1 MQTFQQYYPMN
12 QNYNQQMQP
21 NPYLQRMEQLQQF
34 QQSLQPQVGAQMSL
48 PNQFSALGKVVENI
62 DTVKTTEIPYQG
74 VYYFPTADGSTIFTK
89 RWLENGQT
97 QILAFKPILEE
108 ETIKSST
115 NDLESVLGANMSVL
129 EGITESLNTLH
140 DKIDKISKENTTL
153 REKKGEVA
161 DE

>member
-12 QNYNQQMQP
+12 QNFSQPIQP
-21 NPYLQRMEQLQQF
+21 NPYMQRMEQLQQF
-34 QQSLQPQVGAQMSL
+34 QQSLQPPIQQPMQ
-48 PNQFSALGKVVENI
+48 NQFSALGKVVENI

-108 ETIKSST
+108 EMINSSI
-115 NDLESVLGANMSVL
+115 NDLESVLGANTSVL
-129 EGITESLNTLH
+129 EGITESLNNLH
-140 DKIDKISKENTTL
+140 EKIDKISKQNTTSRAKK
-153 REKKGEVA
+153 REIA

>member
-12 QNYNQQMQP
+12 QNFSQPIQP
-21 NPYLQRMEQLQQF
+21 NPYMQRMEQLQQF
-34 QQSLQPQVGAQMSL
+34 QQSLQPPIQQPMQ
-48 PNQFSALGKVVENI
+48 NQFSALGKVVENI

-108 ETIKSST
+108 EMINSSI
-115 NDLESVLGANMSVL
+115 NDLESVLGANTSVL
-129 EGITESLNTLH
+129 EGITESLNNLH
-140 DKIDKISKENTTL
+140 EKIDKISKQNTTS
-153 REKKGEVA
+153 RAKKGEIA

>member
-1 MQTFQQYYPMN
+1 MQTFQQYYPIN

-21 NPYLQRMEQLQQF
+21 NPYMQRMEQLQQF
-34 QQSLQPQVGAQMSL
+34 QQSLQPPIQQPMQ
-48 PNQFSALGKVVENI
+48 NQFSALGKVVENI

-108 ETIKSST
+108 ETVNSST

-140 DKIDKISKENTTL
+140 DKIDKISKQNTTS
-153 REKKGEVA
+153 RAKKGEVA

>member
-12 QNYNQQMQP
+12 QNFSQPIQP
-21 NPYLQRMEQLQQF
+21 NPYMQRMEQLQQF
-34 QQSLQPQVGAQMSL
+34 QQSLQPPIQQPMQ
-48 PNQFSALGKVVENI
+48 NQFSALGKVVENI
-62 DTVKTTEIPYQG
+62 DTVKTAEIPYQG

-108 ETIKSST
+108 EMINSSI
-115 NDLESVLGANMSVL
+115 NDLESVLGANTSVL
-129 EGITESLNTLH
+129 EGITESLNNLH
-140 DKIDKISKENTTL
+140 EKIDKISKQNTTS
-153 REKKGEVA
+153 RAKKGEIA